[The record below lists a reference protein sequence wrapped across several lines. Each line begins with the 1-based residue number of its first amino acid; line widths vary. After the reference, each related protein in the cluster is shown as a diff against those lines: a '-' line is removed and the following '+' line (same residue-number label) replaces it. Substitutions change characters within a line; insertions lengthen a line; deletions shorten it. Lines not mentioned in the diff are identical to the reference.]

1 MRPGRRAQPN
11 RVTWSRGATSSRW
24 ALLRCQ
30 AGFAFLLLA
39 LNLAAAQGAEAA
51 PAKYRWDL
59 AALSQPPAI
68 FPAPDLHAD
77 GVQAFFY
84 AGLPYRGQPTRV
96 FAFYGLP
103 TNAAPA
109 KPVPAVVLVHGGGGT
124 AFADW
129 VRLWTGRGYAAIAMD
144 LCGCVPAGSYGHW
157 QRHAHGGPP
166 GWGGFDQIDEPPAN
180 QWTAHAVADVVLAHS
195 LLRSFPEVDPKQIGI
210 TGISWGGYLTCI
222 VAGVDARFRCAVPVY
237 GCGFLGDDSVWLP
250 DFQRLGAEKA
260 ARWLG
265 WWDPSQ
271 YLGEADLPMLWVN
284 GSNDFAY
291 PMDSWQKSYR
301 RAKGPRTLCLK
312 LRMPH
317 GHNGPGEKPPE
328 IHAFMDACLN
338 SGPPLLRVTGQGRSG
353 TAVWASCAGPA
364 AVKRAELEFARDT
377 GPWQQR
383 NWETAPA
390 HFDLVADRA
399 SAELP
404 AGTTAYYLNLI
415 DERDLVVSTEHEEL
429 APAQP

>member
-1 MRPGRRAQPN
+1 MKPDWRARAHSANRLRVSISRRAMGPV
-11 RVTWSRGATSSRW
+11 RIG
-24 ALLRCQ
+24 L
-30 AGFAFLLLA
+30 GFLLLA
-39 LNLAAAQGAEAA
+39 FALAASRGAVEP
-51 PAKYRWDL
+51 PARYRWDF
-59 AALSQPPAI
+59 AALSQPPAT
-68 FPAPDLHAD
+68 FPASDFQAE
-77 GVQAFFY
+77 GVRAVFF
-84 AGLPYRGQPTRV
+84 AGLPYHGRPTRV

-144 LCGCVPAGSYGHW
+144 VCGCVPAGTYGHW
-157 QRHAHGGPP
+157 QRHADGGPP
-166 GWGGFDQIDEPPAN
+166 GWGGFDQIDESPAD

-195 LLRSFPEVDPKQIGI
+195 LLRSFPEVDPQRVGL

-222 VAGVDARFRCAVPVY
+222 VAGVDHRFRCAVPVY
-237 GCGFLGDDSVWLP
+237 GCGFLGEDSVWLP
-250 DFQRLGAEKA
+250 DFKGLGPEKA

-265 WWDPSQ
+265 WWDPAS
-271 YLGEADLPMLWVN
+271 YLGEAELPMLWIT

-301 RAKGPRTLCLK
+301 RAKGPRALCLK

-328 IHAFMDACLN
+328 IHAFMDAWLN
-338 SGPPLLRVTGQGRSG
+338 DGPPLLRITGQGREG
-353 TAVWASCAGPA
+353 MVVWATYRGTV
-364 AVKRAELEFARDT
+364 AVKRGELEFTRDT

-383 NWETAPA
+383 NWETVPA
-390 HFDLVADRA
+390 HFDPAADRA
-399 SAELP
+399 SAVLP
-404 AGTTAYYLNLI
+404 AGTRAYYLNLI
-415 DERDLVVSTEHEEL
+415 DERDLVVSAEHEEVAV
-429 APAQP
+429 AP